1 MGLNEKNSPLSPSY
15 FFSQFFKRVC
25 SIFHFSTWKLGNLIT
40 FPSSSSHLQGF
51 FCNCEQGVA
60 FICVVKELKTSSFLL
75 WSERHW
81 LWNIRSPIN
90 AFVLWELGGVRL
102 PREFKPGLPWTV
114 PWLNFEFSIFFSFH
128 FSINQT
134 RSVLNSARAHINHN
148 RHNQQWC
155 PFFKPVYFLAQIM
168 SNYGLFWP
176 IWANLSPIYA
186 LFGGL
191 FTGLNRTVVY
201 QNWQM

>member
-25 SIFHFSTWKLGNLIT
+25 SIFHFSTWKLGNSIT

-114 PWLNFEFSIFFSFH
+114 PWLNFEFSIFYHFIFLSIKPGLSWTVPGLILITTVTTSSGVLFSSRCTF
-128 FSINQT
+128 
-134 RSVLNSARAHINHN
+134 
-148 RHNQQWC
+148 
-155 PFFKPVYFLAQIM
+155 
-168 SNYGLFWP
+168 
-176 IWANLSPIYA
+176 
-186 LFGGL
+186 
-191 FTGLNRTVVY
+191 
-201 QNWQM
+201 